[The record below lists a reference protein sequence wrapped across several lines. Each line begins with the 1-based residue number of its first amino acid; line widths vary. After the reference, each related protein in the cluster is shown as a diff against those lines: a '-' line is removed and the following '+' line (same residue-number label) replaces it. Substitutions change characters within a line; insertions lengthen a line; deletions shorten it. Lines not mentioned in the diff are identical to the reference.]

1 MDLRRLCRH
10 QAWLAEHAKA
20 IRPHRA
26 SASAITTTGMPALI
40 MVEHRTLAN
49 AIRAL
54 SMDAVQQAN
63 SGHPGAPMGMADIA
77 EVLWNDYLKHNPAN
91 PNWANRDRFV
101 LSNGHGSMLLYSLLH
116 LSGYDL
122 PIEELKNFRQLHS
135 KTPGHPEFGYAPGVE
150 TTTGP
155 LGQGIANAVGM
166 AIAERTLAAQFNK
179 NDIELVDHHT
189 YTFLG
194 DGCLMEGISHEV
206 CSLAGTLGLGK
217 LIAFYDDNGISIDGE
232 VEGWF
237 SDDTP
242 ARFRAYGWHV
252 IDEVDGHDREALK
265 QAIDAA
271 RDETGKPSLICC
283 QTLIGFG
290 SPNKQGKE
298 SSHGSPL
305 GADEVELAR
314 KELGWTHAPFVIPDE
329 VYREWDAKKLGAAAQ
344 AEWESKFA
352 AYKDKY
358 PAEAAEFERRMAGAL
373 PDNWASH
380 AQEFI
385 SQVDT
390 AAEKIAT
397 RKASQN
403 ALNGFGPVLS
413 ELIGGSADLAGSN
426 LTIWSGSK
434 GIDEDASGNYIYF
447 GVREFGMAAILNGIV
462 LHGGFK
468 PYGATFLMFSE
479 YARNAL
485 RMAALMKIPSIFV
498 FTHDSVGLGEDGPT
512 HQPVEQAAT
521 LRLMP
526 NMDVWRTCDAVETAV
541 SWKAALERTDGPT
554 SLLYS
559 RQGLVHQVRTTEQLA
574 NIQKGGYVL
583 RDSENPQVILI
594 ATGSEVG
601 LAVDA
606 FDKLSSDG
614 VAARVVS
621 MPCTDAFDRQSQSY
635 RDSVLPPSVTARVV
649 VEAGVSAGW
658 YKYAGSN
665 SAMVC
670 LDSFGE
676 SGPAEEV
683 FAHFGF
689 TVDNV
694 IQSTKKLL

>member
-1 MDLRRLCRH
+1 
-10 QAWLAEHAKA
+10 
-20 IRPHRA
+20 
-26 SASAITTTGMPALI
+26 

-91 PNWANRDRFV
+91 PDWADRDRFV

-122 PIEELKNFRQLHS
+122 PIDELRNFRQLHS
-135 KTPGHPEFGYAPGVE
+135 KTPGHPEYGYAPGVE

-179 NDIELVDHHT
+179 SDMQLVDHYT

-252 IDEVDGHDREALK
+252 IEEVDGHDRESIKA
-265 QAIDAA
+265 AIDTA
-271 RDETGKPSLICC
+271 REATDKPTLICC

-298 SSHGSPL
+298 SSHGAPL
-305 GADEVELAR
+305 GADEIELAR
-314 KELGWTHAPFVIPDE
+314 KELGWSHAPFEIPDD
-329 VYREWDAKKLGAAAQ
+329 VYREWDAKKFGAAAE
-344 AEWESKFA
+344 ADWKTKF
-352 AYKDKY
+352 DKY
-358 PAEAAEFERRMAGAL
+358 RAKHSADAAEFERRMAGEL
-373 PDNWASH
+373 PDNWNSH
-380 AQEFI
+380 AQAFI
-385 SQVDT
+385 AEVDA
-390 AAEKIAT
+390 AAEKIAS

-403 ALNGFGPVLS
+403 SLNGYGPVLP

-434 GIDEDASGNYIYF
+434 GIEEDASGNYIYF

-468 PYGATFLMFSE
+468 AYGATFLMFSE

-485 RMAALMKIPSIFV
+485 RMAALMKIPSVFV

-541 SWKAALERTDGPT
+541 SWKAAIECKDGPV

-559 RQGLVHQVRTTEQLA
+559 RQGLVHQTRTAEQLA
-574 NIQKGGYVL
+574 DIEKGGYVL
-583 RDSENPQVILI
+583 RDADNPQVILI

-606 FDKLSSDG
+606 FEQLSADG
-614 VAARVVS
+614 IAARVVS
-621 MPCTDAFDRQSQSY
+621 MPCTSVFDQQPQSY
-635 RDSVLPPSVTARVV
+635 RDTVLPPSITARVV
-649 VEAGVSAGW
+649 VEAGVSGGW
-658 YKYAGSN
+658 YKYAGTN

-670 LDSFGE
+670 LDTFGE
-676 SGPAEEV
+676 SGPADAV

-689 TVDNV
+689 TVEHV
-694 IQSTKKLL
+694 TESAKKLL